1 MPSDTQYPNATR
13 HSLLMCIHTDIVL
26 MVGGWPA
33 YALVPDLCTVESVR
47 HVHQH
52 KVVTVSK
59 IAYVTGKK
67 VVYFF

>member
-1 MPSDTQYPNATR
+1 M
-13 HSLLMCIHTDIVL
+13 LCGWWV
-26 MVGGWPA
+26 GWPA